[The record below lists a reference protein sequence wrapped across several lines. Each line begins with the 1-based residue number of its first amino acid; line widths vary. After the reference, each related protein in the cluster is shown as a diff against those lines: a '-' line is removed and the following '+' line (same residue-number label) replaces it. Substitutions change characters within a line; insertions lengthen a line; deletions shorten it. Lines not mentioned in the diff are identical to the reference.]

1 MKNEEL
7 LSAIKA
13 LAKERG
19 IEEESLF
26 EAIEEAIVAAFK
38 REFSD
43 AKQNEQVFAEIDRET
58 GDMYVYEVV
67 EVVSEVTNPKTQ
79 ISLAEA
85 KEIDPDLEEGDTIEM
100 TIDVESLG
108 RLAAGA
114 AKAAISKKLRDTE
127 NARIE
132 NEFSDKIGEL
142 ASGVIQRSDDRFVF
156 VDIDR
161 AEATLPKK
169 EQVKGEDYA
178 FNKRMKFL
186 ILRVEIQKERPLI
199 IVSRSH
205 PNLVRKLLEK
215 EVPEIHDGIV
225 EIINVAR
232 EAGSRSKVAVVSR
245 DPDVDPLGAC
255 VGQRGARI
263 QSIMDELG
271 QEKIDVIQYSDDPG
285 VFISNALSPAKVDR
299 VDTEIITNEDGT
311 QEKNAKV
318 VVPDAQYSLAIGRSG
333 QNVRLAARL
342 TGWKID
348 IKSTSQFQQMVQDD
362 FVANFTVADDEE
374 EQNGGSEEA

>member
-1 MKNEEL
+1 MENKEMLE
-7 LSAIKA
+7 AIKA
-13 LAKERG
+13 LSKERG
-19 IEEESLF
+19 IEEETLF

-38 REFSD
+38 REFAD

-58 GDMYVYEVV
+58 GEMYVYEVV
-67 EVVSEVTNPKTQ
+67 EVVAEVTDPKTQ
-79 ISLAEA
+79 ISLEEA
-85 KEIDPDLEEGDTIEM
+85 REIDPDLEEGDTIEM

-127 NARIE
+127 NERIQS
-132 NEFSDKIGEL
+132 EFSDQIGEL
-142 ASGVIQRSDDRFVF
+142 ASGVIQRSDNRFVF
-156 VDIDR
+156 VDIGR
-161 AEATLPKK
+161 AEATLPRQ
-169 EQVKGEDYA
+169 EQVKDEDYS

-186 ILRVEIQKERPLI
+186 ILRVETQKERPVI

-205 PNLVRKLLEK
+205 PFLVKKLMEK

-225 EIINVAR
+225 EIVSVAR

-255 VGQRGARI
+255 VGQRGTRI
-263 QSIMDELG
+263 QAIMDELG
-271 QEKIDVIQYSDDPG
+271 NEKIDIIQYSDDPA
-285 VFISNALSPAKVDR
+285 VYISNALSPAKVER
-299 VDTEIITNEDGT
+299 VDTEIITKDDGT
-311 QEKNAKV
+311 KEMNAQV
-318 VVPDAQYSLAIGRSG
+318 VVPDQQYSLAIGRAG

-348 IKSTSQFQQMVQDD
+348 IKSMSQYQTMVQND
-362 FVANFTVADDEE
+362 FVANFTIADDEA
-374 EQNGGSEEA
+374 GEANNEKA

>member
-7 LSAIKA
+7 LQAIHA

-19 IEEESLF
+19 LDEELLF
-26 EAIEEAIVAAFK
+26 EAIEEAIVTAFK

-43 AKQNEQVFAEIDRET
+43 ARQNEQVFAEIDRET
-58 GDMYVYEVV
+58 GEMYVYEVC

-79 ISLAEA
+79 ISLEEA

-108 RLAAGA
+108 RLAASA
-114 AKAAISKKLRDTE
+114 AKSAISKKLRDTE
-127 NARIE
+127 NERIQS
-132 NEFSDKIGEL
+132 EFSDKIGEL
-142 ASGVIQRSDDRFVF
+142 ASGVIQRSDNRFVF
-156 VDIDR
+156 VDIGR
-161 AEATLPKK
+161 AEATLPRQ
-169 EQVKGEDYA
+169 EQVKDEDYS

-186 ILRVEIQKERPLI
+186 ILRVETQKERPVV

-205 PNLVRKLLEK
+205 PNLVRKLLEQ

-225 EIINVAR
+225 EILSIAR

-263 QSIMDELG
+263 QAIMDELG
-271 QEKIDVIQYSDDPG
+271 QEKIDVIQYSEDPA
-285 VFISNALSPAKVDR
+285 VFISNALSPAKVER

-311 QEKNAKV
+311 KEMNAQV
-318 VVPDAQYSLAIGRSG
+318 VVPDQQYSLAIGRSG

-348 IKSTSQFQQMVQDD
+348 IKSTSQFQQMVQND
-362 FVANFTVADDEE
+362 FVANFTIAEDEE
-374 EQNGGSEEA
+374 NSGEQA

>member
-7 LSAIKA
+7 LQAIHA

-19 IEEESLF
+19 FDEEVLF

-43 AKQNEQVFAEIDRET
+43 AKQNEKVFAEIDRET
-58 GDMYVYEVV
+58 GEMYVYEVV

-127 NARIE
+127 NDRIQS
-132 NEFSDKIGEL
+132 EFSDKIGEL
-142 ASGVIQRSDDRFVF
+142 ASGVIQRSDNRFVF
-156 VDIDR
+156 VDIGR
-161 AEATLPKK
+161 AEATLPKQ
-169 EQVKGEDYA
+169 EQVKDEDYS

-186 ILRVEIQKERPLI
+186 ILRVETQKERPVVI
-199 IVSRSH
+199 ISRSH
-205 PNLVRKLLEK
+205 PNLVKKLLEK

-225 EIINVAR
+225 EIVNVAR

-263 QSIMDELG
+263 QAIMDELG
-271 QEKIDVIQYSDDPG
+271 QEKIDVIQYSEDPA
-285 VFISNALSPAKVDR
+285 VFISNALSPAKVER
-299 VDTEIITNEDGT
+299 VDTEIITNEDGSK
-311 QEKNAKV
+311 EMNAQV
-318 VVPDAQYSLAIGRSG
+318 IVPDQQYSLAIGRAG

-348 IKSTSQFQQMVQDD
+348 IKSSSQFQQMVQNDL
-362 FVANFTVADDEE
+362 VENFTVVDDESSD
-374 EQNGGSEEA
+374 EQA